1 MTEAKYKDVVPHMP
15 KSGIKQT
22 IGGLIQSVPQ
32 TFDSMMN
39 LVTGLGGGNDK
50 STHNK
55 FTFRELDRVE
65 LEYAYRGDWI
75 ARKVVQV
82 PAKDSIREGRNWQTK
97 KDTIEKIE
105 AEEARLNFWN
115 VMEKARILGRLYG
128 GGAII
133 VGGPGHPEEPLDPT
147 MVSRGGLK
155 YLLPVSRFDLR
166 PVGLD
171 VDLMSPWFGQPQFW
185 ELQLT
190 SSQVRGKI
198 RYPRLHPS
206 RVIRFFGNE
215 IPRTNLTSHADE
227 FWSDSVLQV
236 VNDAVMHASVAQAG
250 VAGLVQEAKLDVVRI
265 PNLMEH
271 LSSAEYTERLTSRF
285 MFAAAAKSSQNTL
298 ILDTEEL
305 WERKQINFTQLP
317 DILKL
322 YLQIAAG
329 AADIPATRIVGLSPQ
344 GLNATGDTEERIYYD
359 RIKSDQKSEITPTI
373 APLDEMIKR
382 SAMGRSPRDVFYVWA
397 PLWQMS
403 AKEAADVSKSKAD
416 TVAKIVETG
425 LIPAE
430 AIGRAQAN
438 QLIEDAQFPGFEDA
452 FEKAGEK
459 IGPGP
464 APKKTNEQAPGNQ
477 QPQTEPQP
485 KAPTQPT
492 GGNQGA

>member
-1 MTEAKYKDVVPHMP
+1 MTDTQYKDVVPHLP
-15 KSGIKQT
+15 KSGIGEKVGE
-22 IGGLIQSVPQ
+22 IIQFVPRAM
-32 TFDSMMN
+32 DSMVN
-39 LVTGLGGGNDK
+39 LITGLGGAGDK
-50 STHNK
+50 NTHNRH
-55 FTFRELDRVE
+55 TFRELDRVE
-65 LEYAYRGDWI
+65 LENAYRGDWI
-75 ARKVVQV
+75 ARKVVEV

-105 AEEARLNFWN
+105 LEEARLNFWK
-115 VMEKARILGRLYG
+115 VMQEARILGRLYG

-133 VGGPGHPEEPLDPT
+133 VGGPGHPEEPLDPK
-147 MVSRGGLK
+147 MVTRGGLK
-155 YLLPVSRFDLR
+155 YLLPVSRYDLR
-166 PVGLD
+166 PEGLD
-171 VDLMSPWFGQPQFW
+171 VDLMSPWFGQPQYW

-190 SSQVRGKI
+190 SSQVRGRI

-206 RVIRFFGNE
+206 RVIRFFGND
-215 IPRTNLTSHADE
+215 IPRSQLSRSANE

-271 LSSAEYTERLTSRF
+271 LSSEEYTSRLTQRF
-285 MFAAAAKSSQNTL
+285 MFASAAKSSQNTL
-298 ILDTEEL
+298 ILDSEEL

-359 RIKSDQKSEITPTI
+359 RIKSEQKSDITPTI

-382 SAMGRSPRDVFYVWA
+382 SAMGKSPRDVFYMWA

-403 AKEAADVSKSKAD
+403 AKEAADVAKQKAD
-416 TVAKIVETG
+416 TVAKIAETN
-425 LIPAE
+425 LVPME
-430 AIGRAQAN
+430 ALGRSQAN
-438 QLIEDAQFPGFEDA
+438 QLIEDGQFPGFEAA
-452 FEKAGEK
+452 FEEAGEQ

-464 APKKTNEQAPGNQ
+464 VKKTAE
-477 QPQTEPQP
+477 TT
-485 KAPTQPT
+485 PTQPGGQTTQPDPTEPVVT